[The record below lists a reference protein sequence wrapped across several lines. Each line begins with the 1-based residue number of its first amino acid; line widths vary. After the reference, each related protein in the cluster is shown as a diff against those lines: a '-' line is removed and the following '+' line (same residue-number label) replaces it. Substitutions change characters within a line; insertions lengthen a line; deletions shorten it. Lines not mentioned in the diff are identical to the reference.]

1 MTGRER
7 TYSGPAHFGWLE
19 VTMRTGLARIL
30 LFLLLGLMAMP
41 GLDAVS
47 AQTTTKTTA
56 TTKTVNVELILDS
69 SGSMAERLDS
79 GQTRI
84 EAAKQVLTN
93 VIGELP
99 EQPNINVGFRVYG
112 HKGNNTEAGKSVS
125 CRSTELKVPIKGVD
139 KKALQD
145 QVNAYQPV
153 GWTPLSL
160 SLREAGKDFP
170 EADANTVN
178 AVVLVTDG
186 LETCGGDPCS
196 ASRQIKTGASAIT
209 THVIGFA
216 LDETE
221 RANLQCIVDE
231 SGGLL
236 LGAGDADELSAAL
249 FTVLEELQVVVKNGF
264 IEIESIGGVFPKA
277 KIDGQAE
284 VTDSN
289 PSGGE
294 PFSTTLTTENRV
306 EVPAGSYD
314 VHWQNPSG
322 AETHITV
329 TVEPDKTAFIRGS
342 IFRFPHG
349 GGEVYR
355 FTDLSGVI
363 IWEDQIEF
371 GDAVWVLPGV
381 YRLQITELT
390 GTPILLS
397 MDVQTLPGE
406 VTEVQVLTAP

>member
-1 MTGRER
+1 ML
-7 TYSGPAHFGWLE
+7 A
-19 VTMRTGLARIL
+19 GLTRF
-30 LFLLLGLMAMP
+30 FLVLVLGVISIP
-41 GLDAVS
+41 GLETAR
-47 AQTTTKTTA
+47 AQTA
-56 TTKTVNVELILDS
+56 TKTVNVELILDS
-69 SGSMAERLDS
+69 SGSMAEQLDS

-84 EAAKQVLTN
+84 DAAKQVLTD
-93 VIGELP
+93 VINELP

-112 HKGNNTEAGKSVS
+112 HKGNNTEAGKSES

-139 KKALQD
+139 KKALQA
-145 QVNAYQPV
+145 QVDAYQPV

-160 SLREAGKDFP
+160 SLRESGKDFP
-170 EADANTVN
+170 AADDNTVN

-196 ASRQIKTGASAIT
+196 ASRQIKTGTSAIT

-221 RANLQCIVDE
+221 QANLQCIVDE

-236 LGAGDADELSAAL
+236 LGAGDADELSKAL
-249 FTVLEELQVVVKNGF
+249 FTVLEELEVVVKNGF
-264 IEIESIGGVFPKA
+264 IEIESIGGDFPKA
-277 KIDGQAE
+277 TIDGTAE
-284 VTDSN
+284 ATDSN
-289 PSGGE
+289 PSGTK
-294 PFSTTLTTENRV
+294 PFSVTLSTDNRV
-306 EVPAGSYD
+306 EVPAGKYD
-314 VHWQNPSG
+314 VHWKNPSG
-322 AETHITV
+322 SETRVTV
-329 TVEPDKTAFIRGS
+329 TVEADKTAFIRGS

-355 FTDLSGVI
+355 FTDLSGTV

>member
-1 MTGRER
+1 
-7 TYSGPAHFGWLE
+7 
-19 VTMRTGLARIL
+19 MRTGLARIF
-30 LFLLLGLMAMP
+30 LFLMLGLVALP
-41 GLDAVS
+41 GIDAVS
-47 AQTTTKTTA
+47 AQTTKTPATA
-56 TTKTVNVELILDS
+56 KTVDVELILDS

-99 EQPNINVGFRVYG
+99 ERPYINVGFR
-112 HKGNNTEAGKSVS
+112 
-125 CRSTELKVPIKGVD
+125 STGTKATTPRPAKASAAAPPSSRCPSRGAD

-160 SLREAGKDFP
+160 SLRESGKDFP
-170 EADANTVN
+170 KADDNTVN

-196 ASRQIKTGASAIT
+196 ASRQIKTGNSAIT

-249 FTVLEELQVVVKNGF
+249 FTVLEELEVVVKNGF

-277 KIDGQAE
+277 KIDGAAE
-284 VTDSN
+284 ATDSN
-289 PSGGE
+289 PAGGE

-306 EVPAGSYD
+306 EVPAGTYD
-314 VHWQNPSG
+314 VHWPNPSG

-355 FTDLSGVI
+355 FTDLAGVI

-390 GTPILLS
+390 GTPILLA